1 MQSNPSAPPPH
12 PGFAVDARHHDEG
25 VRVLVSGELD
35 MATDAE
41 LRVAL
46 ASVQLG
52 PDGTV
57 WLHLDELE
65 FADAASVEQLLGFIR
80 LARDADREV
89 GIVGAQGVVLRMI
102 HLLGHAGE
110 LEVA

>member
-1 MQSNPSAPPPH
+1 MQFSPSARPLH
-12 PGFAVDARHHDEG
+12 TGFAVDARHDGEI
-25 VRVLVSGELD
+25 VQVLVSGELD

-57 WLHLDELE
+57 WLHLDDLE

-80 LARDADREV
+80 LARDAGREV
-89 GIVGAQGVVLRMI
+89 GVIGARGVVLRMI
-102 HLLGHAGE
+102 HLMGHAGE
-110 LEVA
+110 LDVA

>member
-1 MQSNPSAPPPH
+1 MQSNPSAH
-12 PGFAVDARHHDEG
+12 PLHTGFAVDARHRGE
-25 VRVLVSGELD
+25 VVQVLVSGELD

-46 ASVQLG
+46 SSVELG

-57 WLHLDELE
+57 WLHLHDLE
-65 FADAASVEQLLGFIR
+65 FADAASVEQLLAFIR
-80 LARDADREV
+80 LARDAGREV
-89 GIVGAQGVVLRMI
+89 GVVGARGVVLRMI

-110 LEVA
+110 LDVA